1 MLRSIMDFMRFCLPS
16 QRRLACAISLLVLP
30 AQAASPIEDV
40 LQRHCAPCHSDKL
53 ATSGFSVSSLDSVIR
68 GGSKHGRAVIAG
80 HPEQSPL
87 VKVIKGELSP
97 RMPVGRELALAD
109 IKSIETWISSLPPS
123 KDVTSPGE
131 WRWPYQKPIK
141 HDPPQVASGGWIRNP
156 IDNFILSKLEHAA
169 MKPAP
174 PASRCVLAR
183 RLYLDLIGMP
193 PSPEELQAFL
203 ADESPGVYEK
213 LIAKLLAD
221 SRYGERWG
229 RHWLDLARYGETSG
243 LDGDGAIGNVWRYR
257 DWVIEALNSN
267 MP

>member
-40 LQRHCAPCHSDKL
+40 LQRNCAPCHSDKL

-87 VKVIKGELSP
+87 VKLIKGELTP

-109 IKSIETWISSLPPS
+109 IESIETWISSLPPS
-123 KDVTSPGE
+123 KDVASPGE

-141 HDPPQVASGGWIRNP
+141 HDPPQVPTGGGSSKTTLQFTPMQIR
-156 IDNFILSKLEHAA
+156 L
-169 MKPAP
+169 AP
-174 PASRCVLAR
+174 HE
-183 RLYLDLIGMP
+183 DTP
-193 PSPEELQAFL
+193 PS
-203 ADESPGVYEK
+203 
-213 LIAKLLAD
+213 
-221 SRYGERWG
+221 
-229 RHWLDLARYGETSG
+229 
-243 LDGDGAIGNVWRYR
+243 
-257 DWVIEALNSN
+257 
-267 MP
+267 

>member
-40 LQRHCAPCHSDKL
+40 LQRNCAPCHSDKL

-87 VKVIKGELSP
+87 VKLIKGELTP

-109 IKSIETWISSLPPS
+109 IESIETWISSLPPS
-123 KDVTSPGE
+123 KDVASTGE
-131 WRWPYQKPIK
+131 WRWPYRKPIK
-141 HDPPQVASGGWIRNP
+141 HDPPQAASGRWIRNP
-156 IDNFILSKLEHAA
+156 LDNFILSKLEYAA

-174 PASRCVLAR
+174 PASRRVRER
-183 RLYLDLIGMP
+183 RLALDLTGMP
-193 PSPEELQAFL
+193 PSLQELQAVPPP
-203 ADESPGVYEK
+203 E
-213 LIAKLLAD
+213 
-221 SRYGERWG
+221 
-229 RHWLDLARYGETSG
+229 
-243 LDGDGAIGNVWRYR
+243 
-257 DWVIEALNSN
+257 
-267 MP
+267 